1 MFKYLKSL
9 TKTGSGDSSRSFALV
24 LSAVVGALIGLC
36 ICFVLIYDV
45 VSDGVVSTSLSELGL
60 FLMSVGVFMVGGS
73 FSKTL
78 TENLGKNVPKKKEE
92 TLKDE
97 EKID

>member
-9 TKTGSGDSSRSFALV
+9 IKTGTGDSSKSFALV
-24 LSAVVGALIGLC
+24 LSAIVGALIGLC
-36 ICFVLIYDV
+36 ICFVLVFDV
-45 VSDGVVSTSLSELGL
+45 VKDGVISTSLSELGL

-78 TENLGKNVPKKKEE
+78 TEKLEKGIKKKDSEDEAEE
-92 TLKDE
+92 D
-97 EKID
+97 